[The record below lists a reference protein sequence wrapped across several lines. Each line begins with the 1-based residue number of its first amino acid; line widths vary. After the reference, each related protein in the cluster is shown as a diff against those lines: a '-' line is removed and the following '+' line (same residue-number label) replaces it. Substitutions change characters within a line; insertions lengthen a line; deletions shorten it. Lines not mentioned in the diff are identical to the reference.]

1 MKTRA
6 ALCGAIG
13 VLAISALFYGNAR
26 TRPTE
31 VEARPIPLPEIAHQP
46 IRLRV
51 AHAINPRLPRL
62 SAEQIAETLALA
74 RADAR
79 RTFAIEL
86 EFEPV
91 IEIPIKDLFARIP
104 RRLTDM
110 AYEAAYRR
118 RVDAISLAGL
128 HGDFAEALRSNPK
141 LVAAY
146 RAYVGDLL
154 PQRSEDLAGALAQTQ
169 HERLLHW
176 RSLTS
181 TDGRPVIDG
190 DPYNE
195 YTYWSMLGYG
205 GIPYDLVFTNQ
216 LVASVERGDAVVYS
230 GLRGGVTLGGTVY
243 NRGSATRTFS
253 FVTTFAMIADDQW
266 VSSLRGDEQGTPGP
280 VSRNV
285 ELVLLHELGH
295 QLFQYADLFDVGGC
309 VMQPIRALRFREA
322 ADRVVPDGC
331 PKSHPQMQR
340 GAAAMYYW
348 PSWEN

>member
-1 MKTRA
+1 MKTRI
-6 ALCGAIG
+6 ALCWAIG
-13 VLAISALFYGNAR
+13 VLAISALLYGNAR

-46 IRLRV
+46 IRLCV

-79 RTFAIEL
+79 STFAVEL

-91 IEIPIKDLFARIP
+91 VEIPIGDLFDRIP

-110 AYEAAYRR
+110 AHEAAYRR

-128 HGDFAEALRSNPK
+128 REDFAEQLRSHPE

-146 RAYVGDLL
+146 RTYIGELL
-154 PQRSEDLAGALAQTQ
+154 PERTADLAGALAEIQ

-176 RSLTS
+176 RALTA
-181 TDGRPVIDG
+181 TDGHPVID
-190 DPYNE
+190 DKPYNE
-195 YTYWSMLGYG
+195 YTYWNMVGYV

-230 GLRGGVTLGGTVY
+230 GLRGGVTLGGTTY

-253 FVTTFAMIADDQW
+253 FVTTFAMTSDDQW
-266 VSSLRGDEQGTPGP
+266 VRSLRGEKVAPEV
-280 VSRNV
+280 VSRYV
-285 ELVLLHELGH
+285 EVVLLHELGH
-295 QLFQYADLFDVGGC
+295 QLFHYADLFDVPAC
-309 VMQPIRALRFREA
+309 VMQPVRLLRFWESA
-322 ADRVVPDGC
+322 FTVVPDGC